1 MAKTKSY
8 QRHKRSRTN
17 YRYRVLP
24 QVEGGLEMVG
34 NKAIKASPVIEKG
47 ISNVYNTLATGFDM
61 GIKGVQTTISTR
73 RSRRHKKSRKSRT
86 ARRTRR
92 TRRY

>member
-8 QRHKRSRTN
+8 RRHKRSRTN
-17 YRYRVLP
+17 YRVLP
-24 QVEGGLEMVG
+24 RVEGGLEMVG
-34 NKAIKASPVIEKG
+34 NKAIKASPVVEKG

-61 GIKGVQTTISTR
+61 GIKGVQNTISTR
-73 RSRRHKKSRKSRT
+73 RSRSRRHKKSRKSRR

-92 TRRY
+92 Y

>member
-8 QRHKRSRTN
+8 RRHKKSRMS
-17 YRYRVLP
+17 YRVLP

-34 NKAIKASPVIEKG
+34 NKAIKASPVVEKG

-61 GIKGVQTTISTR
+61 GVKGVQTTISTR
-73 RSRRHKKSRKSRT
+73 RSKRHKKSRKSRR
-86 ARRTRR
+86 ARRRH
-92 TRRY
+92 

>member
-8 QRHKRSRTN
+8 RRHKKSRTN
-17 YRYRVLP
+17 YRVLP

-34 NKAIKASPVIEKG
+34 NKAIKASPVVEKG

-61 GIKGVQTTISTR
+61 GIKGVQNTVSISR
-73 RSRRHKKSRKSRT
+73 RRRHKKSRKSRR
-86 ARRTRR
+86 ARI
-92 TRRY
+92 RY